1 MADTQKN
8 SQLKTVDK
16 AMRILEAFS
25 HDRPEFKIGELS
37 RELDIHKSIV
47 SRLVGSLCRG
57 RLLEQDPTTR
67 KVRVGV
73 GGFRLGSIFASRQNI
88 VDKVLPFLGALA
100 ARIDQSAHL
109 VVLDGVYG
117 LVVATVESPSALRV
131 ITRVGEH
138 RMLHATAGGKLFL
151 AFSPPSLLDAIV
163 AEPGLK
169 RLTPTTI
176 TDVDALKTQLA
187 ETCETRLSW
196 NNGESHSD
204 VGGVAAPVLDEGGG
218 IVAAI
223 AAVFPNNVAGDAEKA
238 TFAAETL
245 KISER
250 ISEMFRAAPPR
261 RSGA

>member
-1 MADTQKN
+1 APVFIQSFEAGNLRWLRDAVQESIDDPAKKRWRGEN
-8 SQLKTVDK
+8 S
-16 AMRILEAFS
+16 E
-25 HDRPEFKIGELS
+25 
-37 RELDIHKSIV
+37 
-47 SRLVGSLCRG
+47 
-57 RLLEQDPTTR
+57 
-67 KVRVGV
+67 
-73 GGFRLGSIFASRQNI
+73 
-88 VDKVLPFLGALA
+88 
-100 ARIDQSAHL
+100 
-109 VVLDGVYG
+109 
-117 LVVATVESPSALRV
+117 
-131 ITRVGEH
+131 
-138 RMLHATAGGKLFL
+138 
-151 AFSPPSLLDAIV
+151 LLDAIV

-176 TDVDALKTQLA
+176 TDVDALKAQLA